1 LSRYASP
8 AAFRQALEGRLQRLD
23 ASPLDTKR
31 TFLALQRF
39 LVRVASVREDVLL
52 KGGLGLKLRV
62 RGARATRD
70 LDLRMSGDRD
80 ADQQVLTDAARL
92 ELPDFFAFSL
102 VFKSALIGTTGNRF
116 QATCRIAGRPF
127 AVFDVDAAADEP
139 VWGAPDAVA
148 GSDWLSFIDIA
159 TPYFQVYPLSS
170 QIAEKLHA
178 LTLPR
183 SRPNSRTRDLPDL
196 AFLGQCADGL
206 AQATLRE
213 ALEVT
218 FTHRATHPIPSVLP
232 PPPREWAQAYRELV
246 DANALPWRTLDAVQD
261 AVERFLSPVLSGSG
275 VRRWSASVWA
285 WE

>member
-1 LSRYASP
+1 MSRYASP
-8 AAFRQALEGRLQRLD
+8 AAFRQALEERLQRLD
-23 ASPLDTKR
+23 ASPLSTKR
-31 TFLALQRF
+31 TFLSLQRF
-39 LVRVASVREDVLL
+39 LVRVGSVRSDVLL

-62 RGARATRD
+62 REARATKD
-70 LDLRMSGDRD
+70 LDLRMSGQRETDER
-80 ADQQVLTDAARL
+80 VLVDAARL

-139 VWGAPDAVA
+139 VCGAPDPVF

-159 TPYFQVYPLSS
+159 TPCFQVYPLAS

-183 SRPNSRTRDLPDL
+183 DRPNSRTRDLPDL
-196 AFLGQCADGL
+196 ALLGRCADGL
-206 AQATLRE
+206 TEETLK
-213 ALEVT
+213 AAIQVT
-218 FTHRATHPIPSVLP
+218 FTHRRTHPIPTVLP
-232 PPPREWAQAYRELV
+232 APPSEWAHTYRELV
-246 DANALPWRTLDAVQD
+246 AANDLPWRTLEVVQE
-261 AVERFLSPVLSGSG
+261 AVERFLLPVLTGAG
-275 VRRWSASVWA
+275 ARRWNRDAWA